1 MPTVPIDG
9 RRQFSTTDVILGNVS
24 LGRAP
29 FAGVEQIGPDRY
41 VLANSWPTPRA
52 SGYSATPIS
61 PSGGWASSPAP
72 APKPMTPAR
81 ALWPNLP

>member
-29 FAGVEQIGPDRY
+29 FAGVSRSDPTVTFWRTPGRRLVPVAIALHPFPPVGDGR
-41 VLANSWPTPRA
+41 LARHLR
-52 SGYSATPIS
+52 
-61 PSGGWASSPAP
+61 PS
-72 APKPMTPAR
+72 R
-81 ALWPNLP
+81 